1 MSWVNTFPKRYNHG
15 KGDSMA
21 IMDSRFIQQQP
32 NPFYVPEQEVYLDL
46 SPITDAMP
54 T

>member
-1 MSWVNTFPKRYNHG
+1 
-15 KGDSMA
+15 MA

-46 SPITDAMP
+46 SRFAPH
-54 T
+54 